1 MFSQVSKLLEKFS
14 KDCLGDED
22 PCLDFIEYE
31 LPQKQEKISAAIS
44 QLDKEKS
51 AVEQGCREVRESSER
66 FLRLVL
72 PQGDGNNAPVLDGQ
86 DGRLEIRV
94 NDLVEQATSQ
104 EIPVLKQMQLKKN
117 VLQGCLEY
125 AKFEESSKQVNTL
138 HLATI
143 MLRNE

>member
-1 MFSQVSKLLEKFS
+1 MFYFIKVSKLLEKFS
-14 KDCLGDED
+14 KDCRGDED

-31 LPQKQEKISAAIS
+31 LPEKQTKIAAAIC

-72 PQGDGNNAPVLDGQ
+72 PQGDGNNPPVLDGQ

-125 AKFEESSKQVNTL
+125 AKFEESAKEVMYYNFV
-138 HLATI
+138 HW
-143 MLRNE
+143 R

>member
-1 MFSQVSKLLEKFS
+1 M
-14 KDCLGDED
+14 
-22 PCLDFIEYE
+22 
-31 LPQKQEKISAAIS
+31 
-44 QLDKEKS
+44 
-51 AVEQGCREVRESSER
+51 
-66 FLRLVL
+66 L

-125 AKFEESSKQVNTL
+125 AKFEESSKQVNIL
-138 HLATI
+138 HLTKS
-143 MLRNE
+143 MVCNDHMY